1 MPQKLSAMNYIKN
14 NRRRISVLIIALS
27 LCFMMTYLT
36 QFLLSTTEETFRSIC
51 TENTQKMQYIFL
63 TGGTLK
69 LDTSLDMVDYLPI
82 YEQANRDVAERLK
95 NHEGVKDAYY
105 AQILYMKIIPMVGQM
120 TVEIPLVPAEALPLL
135 VGHMD
140 AVLVEGRMP
149 EKPGEIMLDKASM
162 MNNGYMLGDYF
173 DRENIGT
180 AFQIVGILN
189 CDKYFGCGIPYEEA
203 NKSLTKVLTVI
214 SEGIE
219 DISLLLAEEGI
230 EVRENYETIVDHK
243 WGTDFLQTE
252 VVDVIGYSRDFIYVG
267 VILLLAIALI
277 IVYTMYLRDRHEE
290 WCLYSSIGYARR
302 TIYSAIL
309 RELLFTFVAAVVI
322 GGVSISI
329 AVIWLDAAMI
339 QPNGLKCRYFSPS
352 TLGEILC
359 SYVMIL
365 GILQIPVRYA
375 LHKIRTVDALEEDM
389 Y

>member
-51 TENTQKMQYIFL
+51 TENTKKMQYIFL

-82 YEQANRDVAERLK
+82 YEQANRDVAEKLK
-95 NHEGVKDAYY
+95 KHEGVKDAYY

>member
-14 NRRRISVLIIALS
+14 NRRRISVLIVALS

-51 TENTQKMQYIFL
+51 TENTQRIQYVFL

-69 LDTSLDMVDYLPI
+69 LDASLDMTEYLPI
-82 YEQANRDVAERLK
+82 YEQANRDMAARLK
-95 NHEGVKDAYY
+95 THEGVKEAYY
-105 AQILYMKIIPMVGQM
+105 AQILYMYITPMVGQM
-120 TVEIPLVPAEALPLL
+120 TVEIPLVPVEALPLL
-135 VGHMD
+135 LDHMD
-140 AVLVEGRMP
+140 AALSEGRMP

-162 MNNGYMLGDYF
+162 MNNGYALGDYF
-173 DRENIGT
+173 DQENIGT
-180 AFQIVGILN
+180 AFQIVGTLS

-203 NKSLTKVLTVI
+203 NKSLIKVLTI
-214 SEGIE
+214 LSEDIE
-219 DISLLLAEEGI
+219 DISPLLAEEGI
-230 EVRENYETIVDHK
+230 EVRENYETIVDHR
-243 WGTDFLQTE
+243 WGTNFLQTE
-252 VVDVIGYSRDFIYVG
+252 VVDVISDSSKFIYVG
-267 VILLLAIALI
+267 IILLLAIALI

-302 TIYSAIL
+302 TIYFAIL
-309 RELLFTFVAAVVI
+309 RELLFTFVSALVI
-322 GGVSISI
+322 GGVMISI

>member
-14 NRRRISVLIIALS
+14 NRRRISVLIVALS

-51 TENTQKMQYIFL
+51 TENTQRIQYIFL

-69 LDTSLDMVDYLPI
+69 LDTSLDMAEYLPI

-95 NHEGVKDAYY
+95 KHEGIKDAYY

-135 VGHMD
+135 LGHMD

-149 EKPGEIMLDKASM
+149 EKAGEIMLDKASM
-162 MNNGYMLGDYF
+162 MNNGYVLGDYF

-189 CDKYFGCGIPYEEA
+189 SDKYFGCGIPYEEA

-219 DISLLLAEEGI
+219 DISQLLAEEGI

-277 IVYTMYLRDRHEE
+277 IVYSMYLRDRHEE

-309 RELLFTFVAAVVI
+309 RELLFTFVVAVVI
-322 GGVSISI
+322 GGVIISI

-352 TLGEILC
+352 ALGEILC

-375 LHKIRTVDALEEDM
+375 MHKIRTVDALEEDM